1 MASMNNNG
9 DQNAID
15 DLLSRYVENTF
26 PSRDRIKEI
35 LSSGKKLTFYLGVDP
50 TGPDIHLGN
59 ATNLLWLKKLIKLR
73 HRAIVLVGDFTA
85 QVGDPTDKES
95 VRKDLTEEEIA
106 KNMETYVS
114 QAEKIL
120 PKGSFEIRY
129 NSQWY
134 KKMGFKDVISLT
146 KRFTVQQM
154 IVRDMFQE
162 RLKKDRPI
170 HIHEFIYPIMQGYDS
185 VAMEV
190 DGEVGGNDQ
199 TFNMLVGRDLVRDIL
214 NKEKIVIATKLL
226 IDPTTNKKIMNK
238 SEGRYISLNDTSF
251 DMFGKVMAMPDST
264 IIPLFENATEI
275 SQQKI
280 EEFKKIIASG
290 ENPNKLKKELAYEI
304 VKMYHGE
311 EEASKAQDEFSKIFS
326 NKELPTDMPEWE
338 GGLTPLADL
347 LVKAGLVQS
356 KTEAKRII
364 EQKGV
369 TINNEE
375 VENWNQQVKKGDVI
389 KVGPRKFLRIK

>member
-1 MASMNNNG
+1 M
-9 DQNAID
+9 
-15 DLLSRYVENTF
+15 
-26 PSRDRIKEI
+26 
-35 LSSGKKLTFYLGVDP
+35 
-50 TGPDIHLGN
+50 
-59 ATNLLWLKKLIKLR
+59 
-73 HRAIVLVGDFTA
+73 
-85 QVGDPTDKES
+85 
-95 VRKDLTEEEIA
+95 
-106 KNMETYVS
+106 S

-226 IDPTTNKKIMNK
+226 IDPTTNKKKMKK